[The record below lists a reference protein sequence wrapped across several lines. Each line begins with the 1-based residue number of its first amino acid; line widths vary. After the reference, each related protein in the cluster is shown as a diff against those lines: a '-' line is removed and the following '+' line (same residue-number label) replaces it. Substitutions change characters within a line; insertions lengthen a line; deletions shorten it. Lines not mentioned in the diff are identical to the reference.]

1 MAQPVDEALY
11 LAAIARVCRG
21 SNVIGVC
28 FFVADG
34 YLMTC
39 AHVVSKALGYNR
51 KSYQIPA
58 ADILDQDI
66 ALEFRTGDVEQ
77 PATAKV
83 VYWRCPQ
90 HDSRADNDV
99 AVLKLQ
105 GAMPLDTQVLTLLN
119 WSEHWN
125 HDFRVLGFPSK
136 LDPGGWATGT
146 IMGAIYDR
154 SGMVQM
160 KDDQT
165 TGYAIE
171 PGFSGAPVWSPS
183 LQNTIVGMAVA
194 RDKEREEA
202 KVGFMLPVLQLKRAL
217 EAVELELL
225 IDILEPQAVAVSD
238 AMAIAYRAVLG
249 DRLAAFPLSSQTD
262 RALALRENLTRLLS
276 IPSQREAVP
285 NMLTLVGAMLTLPEL
300 GLAAELRAALTHW
313 LERRV
318 ADLAALVAVAQ
329 QSLVPVLAQRQQTTE
344 AHLLLWVRTSP
355 DYDSKARYLVSA
367 VFIPDEIAYD
377 PISGAGGT
385 DLTTVNQFRDSLQG
399 DTVAKADLE
408 KVLQA
413 CLQEITTS
421 YGQALTEKELTLEL
435 LLPIPLLDSEVDH
448 WDEQAKQQ
456 LPPHLQALV
465 DEESV
470 AIFPIGYRYPVVL
483 RIAERV
489 EPYFGYLRSPWE
501 NKWTSLKAA
510 VANQQQAKQILI
522 SGHCHDFQTAFVQVD
537 CLGMH
542 LVNTL
547 PPKDRQQR
555 LLALVMGA
563 TPAALWLRK
572 SPPRTQCKKH
582 FTDLLEHPLG
592 EIACKVKE
600 ARQAA
605 FKKRSDRHFGHHLA
619 LVWEN
624 PKLVPVETAV
634 PTADYPLEMPH

>member
-1 MAQPVDEALY
+1 MAQPVNDELY

-21 SNVIGVC
+21 SNVIGVG

-39 AHVVSKALGYNR
+39 AHVVSKALGHNR

-58 ADILDQDI
+58 ADILGQEID
-66 ALEFRTGDVEQ
+66 LEFRVANTEQ
-77 PATAKV
+77 PAKATV
-83 VYWRCPQ
+83 VYWRCPK
-90 HDSRADNDV
+90 HDPAADKDV

-105 GAMPLDTQVLTLLN
+105 GSIPAGAKILPLSIPSDY
-119 WSEHWN
+119 WEKE
-125 HDFRVLGFPSK
+125 FRVLGFPAK

-146 IMGAIYDR
+146 TMAPVYDLD
-154 SGMVQM
+154 GMVQM
-160 KDDQT
+160 KDNQA

-183 LQNTIVGMAVA
+183 LGNAIIGIVVA

-202 KVGFMLPVLQLKRAL
+202 KVGYMLPVSRLKRAL
-217 EAVELELL
+217 EAVELESLL
-225 IDILEPQAVAVSD
+225 DILGPQAVVVSD
-238 AMAIAYRAVLG
+238 AVAIAYRAAAG
-249 DRLAAFPLSSQTD
+249 DRLSAFPLSSQAD
-262 RALALRENLTRLLS
+262 RALALRENLTQLLS
-276 IPSQREAVP
+276 IPSQRDSVP
-285 NMLTLVGAMLTLPEL
+285 DMLTLVGAMLTLPEL
-300 GLAAELRAALTHW
+300 GLAAELRTALTHW
-313 LERRV
+313 LEHRG

-329 QSLVPVLAQRQQTTE
+329 QSLAPILAQRHQTTE

-367 VFIPDEIAYD
+367 VFIPDASVYD
-377 PISGAGGT
+377 PVSGAGGIT
-385 DLTTVNQFRDSLQG
+385 LTAVNRFRDSLQG

-413 CLQEITTS
+413 CLQEISTS
-421 YGQALTEKELTLEL
+421 HGQALIEKELTLEM

-470 AIFPIGYRYPVVL
+470 AIFPIGFRYPVVL

-489 EPYFGYLRSPWE
+489 EPYFSHLRSPWQ
-501 NKWTSLKAA
+501 NKWTSIKAA
-510 VANQQQAKQILI
+510 IASQQQAKKVLT
-522 SGHCHDFQTAFVQVD
+522 SGHCHDFQTVFAKAD

-563 TPAALWLRK
+563 APAALWLRK
-572 SPPRTQCKKH
+572 SPPKTQCKR
-582 FTDLLEHPLG
+582 FFNGLLEHPLG
-592 EIACKVKE
+592 EIACKVRE
-600 ARQAA
+600 ARKAA
-605 FKKRSDRHFGHHLA
+605 FEKRSDRHFGHHLA

-624 PKLVPVETAV
+624 PKLVPTETAA